1 MMAQQLDDERGA
13 GERGLTS
20 ASERESSTHQEERE
34 LPFRSCGVPENIFL
48 YQDGVGRRRRQ
59 WVRDWIIM
67 ERSEMESAVVF
78 CQDARTC
85 SRFEFL
91 IRSRSP
97 LSVLLS
103 SSLDS

>member
-1 MMAQQLDDERGA
+1 MPQ
-13 GERGLTS
+13 
-20 ASERESSTHQEERE
+20 
-34 LPFRSCGVPENIFL
+34 NIFL
-48 YQDGVGRRRRQ
+48 YQDGVGQRRRQ

-67 ERSEMESAVVF
+67 EKSEMELAAAVF

-97 LSVLLS
+97 LSVRSSLLLLLLS
-103 SSLDS
+103 